1 MTRISTIHGVPFNEF
16 ADRSANVAP
25 AKEFFPYLSMTA
37 GELELS
43 LLRQRAQIFRQ
54 FAPEMGIYSEAV
66 RMIDRALNDGPAG
79 VNYVGIVPDQLQPL
93 AKILTQATQNTKP
106 ASRAGFFG
114 RTSAKMGE
122 IIPATQRRQQCIES
136 KMAKYGL
143 PKSKLTAPNKT
154 TDPTGYS
161 AWEKSVKPLL
171 DSVTAACNKQ
181 FEIEKI
187 LNSGV
192 ERSGHHLLYKSM
204 PKEYEIPGDVRTKR
218 ILHGTGVE
226 GMALVGEIDKSLMY
240 LWVENGI
247 LLKNTEN
254 KIGPLSSV
262 TSSLYLAPD
271 PQQAVAKFKAWGT
284 TQSAEKWQKI
294 TSGAALNGKIAI
306 DPITAGVILAV
317 AAALEEAFG
326 FLKSIRSQKDYAMV
340 QAQGFGTEAFS
351 ASQGDW
357 LGNPAAGGGGLNT
370 GTLLLLGGAALLL
383 AK

>member
-1 MTRISTIHGVPFNEF
+1 MTRISTIHGIPFNEF
-16 ADRSANVAP
+16 ADRSANVAT

-66 RMIDRALNDGPAG
+66 RMIDRALNEGPAG
-79 VNYVGIVPDQLQPL
+79 VNYVGVVPDELQPL
-93 AKILTQATQNTKP
+93 AKILTQATHNNKP

-114 RTSAKMGE
+114 RTSAKVGE
-122 IIPATQRRQQCIES
+122 IIPATQRRQQCIET
-136 KMAKYGL
+136 KMAQYGL
-143 PKSKLTAPNKT
+143 PKSRLTPPNKF
-154 TDPTGYS
+154 PSPNEYS
-161 AWEKSVKPLL
+161 VWEKTVKPLL
-171 DSVTAACNKQ
+171 VSVTATCYRQ

-192 ERSGHHLLYKSM
+192 ERSGHHLLYKSL
-204 PKEYEIPGDVRTKR
+204 PKDYQIPGDVRTKR

-247 LLKNTEN
+247 IQRNTEN

-262 TSSLYLAPD
+262 TSSIYLAPD
-271 PQQAVAKFKAWGT
+271 PQQAVAAFNAWGA
-284 TQSAEKWQKI
+284 TQPTDKWQKMK
-294 TSGAALNGKIAI
+294 SGAALNGKISI
-306 DPITAGVILAV
+306 DPITAGVILGV
-317 AAALEEAFG
+317 AAALEAAFG
-326 FLKSIRSQKDYAMV
+326 FLKSIREQKDYAMV

-357 LGNPAAGGGGLNT
+357 LGNPDAGSGGFST

-383 AK
+383 SK